1 MRQFEKCQSGSDFKL
16 KFREGS
22 LKVAPVAALQFL
34 SKYRETGLL
43 LFRASLGLIFIIL
56 IAPILWSGTNS
67 WEHFGSAMR
76 HLDFHSHYKFWGFVG
91 ATAGCAG
98 GILMI
103 LGLFFRIGVLLNLII
118 TIIHFV
124 GLWDSHT
131 NFGTRLPALEMAII
145 LLSLLF
151 IGPGKYSVDKN

>member
-1 MRQFEKCQSGSDFKL
+1 M
-16 KFREGS
+16 
-22 LKVAPVAALQFL
+22 PVLQFL

-43 LFRASLGLIFIIL
+43 LFRVSIGLVFIL
-56 IAPILWSGTNS
+56 LLVPILWSGHES

-76 HLDFHSHYKFWGFVG
+76 NLDVYGHYEFWGFTG
-91 ATAGCAG
+91 AILGCAG

-103 LGLFFRIGVLLNLII
+103 LGLFFRVGVLFTLAVTAVHLLSV
-118 TIIHFV
+118 IHNRGDFYV
-124 GLWDSHT
+124 
-131 NFGTRLPALEMAII
+131 RLPAFEMSIL

>member
-1 MRQFEKCQSGSDFKL
+1 MAR
-16 KFREGS
+16 
-22 LKVAPVAALQFL
+22 LQFL

-56 IAPILWSGTNS
+56 IAPILWSGQGG

-91 ATAGCAG
+91 AFVACAG

-103 LGLFFRIGVLLNLII
+103 LGLFFRFGVWFALAFTLV
-118 TIIHFV
+118 HF
-124 GLWDSHT
+124 
-131 NFGTRLPALEMAII
+131 FA
-145 LLSLLF
+145 
-151 IGPGKYSVDKN
+151 

>member
-1 MRQFEKCQSGSDFKL
+1 M
-16 KFREGS
+16 
-22 LKVAPVAALQFL
+22 PALQFL

-43 LFRASLGLIFIIL
+43 LFRTSIGLVFIIL
-56 IAPILWSGTNS
+56 LVPMLWSGHES

-76 HLDFHSHYKFWGFVG
+76 NLDFHSHYEFWGFVG
-91 ATAGCAG
+91 AILGCAG

-103 LGLFFRIGVLLNLII
+103 LGLFFRVGVLFAIAI
-118 TIIHFV
+118 TAVHMVSVIHSRGDFF
-124 GLWDSHT
+124 S
-131 NFGTRLPALEMAII
+131 RLPAFEMSIL